1 MFITFEGTTGSG
13 KTTQLHLLAGYLRE
27 RGCNVLTTREP
38 GGTRIGRKIRK
49 ILMSTSNTELCAPA
63 ELLLL
68 EADRA
73 QHVCEVIVPA
83 IEKGTM
89 VICDRFSDATVAY
102 QGHGRGIDLDFIQKL
117 NSYASNMIRPD
128 KTFLLD
134 CPVELGLTRALD
146 RNMKA
151 ERQGEGR
158 FEAETLEFHQE
169 VRNGYMSLA
178 KCEPDRFVV
187 LDGTRDQDELAREI
201 LGIVEVL
208 LGENP

>member
-1 MFITFEGTTGSG
+1 MFITFEGIEGCG
-13 KTTQLHLLAGYLRE
+13 KSTQARLLFEAMKA
-27 RGCNVLTTREP
+27 RGIDTVLTREP
-38 GGTRIGRKIRK
+38 GGTRIGQKIRK
-49 ILMSTSNTELCAPA
+49 ILMSTSNTELCAAA

-178 KCEPDRFVV
+178 KREPDRFVV